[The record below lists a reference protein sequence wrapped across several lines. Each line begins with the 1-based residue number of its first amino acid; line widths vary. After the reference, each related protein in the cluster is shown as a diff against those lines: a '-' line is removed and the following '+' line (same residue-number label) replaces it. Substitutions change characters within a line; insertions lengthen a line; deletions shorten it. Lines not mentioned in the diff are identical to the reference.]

1 MQQKPQKNIKFSS
14 KIDPNLSK
22 NAKHGRTVPTINTNV
37 ASRTAFSAK
46 DRFSVD
52 FWAPAGS
59 QKEPK
64 SRQGWVKLYLRLP
77 SVPHKI
83 PPRSIFGTLTPQLR
97 KKMRTGASKMGP
109 GAVRNAKNSP
119 RTGHTT
125 DANHK
130 TPEAKRGAAV
140 LPPGGFQLIITN
152 N

>member
-1 MQQKPQKNIKFSS
+1 MQQQPPKNIKFSS
-14 KIDPNLSK
+14 KNDPNLSK
-22 NAKHGRTVPTINTNV
+22 NAKHGRKVPTIDANV
-37 ASRTAFSAK
+37 ASRTAFFAK

-64 SRQGWVKLYLRLP
+64 SRHGWVKLYLHLP

-97 KKMRTGASKMGP
+97 KRMRTGASKMTP

-130 TPEAKRGAAV
+130 TPRSKAWGGGA
-140 LPPGGFQLIITN
+140 PPQGAFN
-152 N
+152 